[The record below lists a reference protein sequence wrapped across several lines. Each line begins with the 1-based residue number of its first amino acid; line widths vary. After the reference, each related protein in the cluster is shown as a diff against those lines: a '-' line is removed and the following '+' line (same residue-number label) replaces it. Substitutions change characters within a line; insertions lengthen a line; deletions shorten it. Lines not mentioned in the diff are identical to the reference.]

1 MAKKILLC
9 EDSSFFA
16 QAIQMVLK
24 STGYDIQHAADG
36 AIGLALLKEQ
46 PDFDLILCDIMMPN
60 VDGYEV
66 ARQVQA
72 DPVLRKIPF
81 IFLTGVSDSASMERA
96 NDLGVTDYFIK
107 SNVGL
112 DKITELVAKH
122 IGS

>member
-1 MAKKILLC
+1 
-9 EDSSFFA
+9 
-16 QAIQMVLK
+16 
-24 STGYDIQHAADG
+24 
-36 AIGLALLKEQ
+36 
-46 PDFDLILCDIMMPN
+46 MMPN